1 LVEEHGGLSDADK
14 EAIIE
19 LLDAFDPKRN
29 AVAPPDGMSTKAN
42 ATLANYAKSLTGWAR
57 AGDGDLLETTTD
69 GFNRIADDMFAGI
82 TEVGPDDGY
91 SQNSVRFHQNCLK
104 RALRYFGDR
113 AEADADEIA
122 RMDNRSSKVDPADML
137 DRDEMQ
143 AMRDAALNDRDKAL
157 FDFLLFTGQRKY
169 AALTLRW
176 KDLDLE
182 NGRFRLNTDTTN
194 GQGLKGADDV
204 AKWRPL
210 LGAAGSLRRWKHTH
224 PDSDDGDAF
233 VFTASPTH
241 PEYDPHSSMSQNGP
255 NRILSKLAD
264 RAGVDKPTNPHAM
277 KHNFATM
284 AYLVYDV
291 DTQDIKTQLGHVP
304 GSDVFE
310 TTYAHLSD
318 KDTAERIEDAFGVES
333 GEEEEKSLTPAR
345 CGKCGEG
352 QPPGAKACRNCGEV
366 FTLDANA
373 VENQMEETTYQK
385 KASTEP
391 GSEADKGI
399 DLIREAIK
407 SDPELKREVVED
419 PEVREALLDDLAA
432 DVADRISGD

>member
-1 LVEEHGGLSDADK
+1 MARSPRERYERGRALVTEDDDLSDADQT
-14 EAIIE
+14 AILE
-19 LLDAFDPKRN
+19 VLDAFDPKRN
-29 AVAPPDGMSTKAN
+29 AVAPPDGMTTKADT
-42 ATLANYAKSLTGWAR
+42 TLANYAKALTCWAR
-57 AGDGDLLETTTD
+57 AVDSDLLETTAD
-69 GFNRIADDMFAGI
+69 NFNRAADDMFAGN

-91 SQNSVRFHQNCLK
+91 SQNSVRSRQNCLK

-113 AEADADEIA
+113 AEANADDIS
-122 RMDNRSSKVDPADML
+122 RMDNQSSKVDPADML

-143 AMRDAALNDRDKAL
+143 AMRDAARNDRDKAL

-169 AALTLRW
+169 AALSLRW

-182 NGRFRLNTDTTN
+182 NERFRLNTDTTN
-194 GQGLKGADDV
+194 GQGLKGAHDV

-210 LGAAGSLRRWKHTH
+210 LGAAGSVRDWKHSH
-224 PDSDDGDAF
+224 PDSDDGDAL
-233 VFTASPTH
+233 VFTASPSH
-241 PEYDPHSSMSQNGP
+241 PAYDPQSSMSENGP

-264 RAGVDKPTNPHAM
+264 RADVDKPTNPHAM

-333 GEEEEKSLTPAR
+333 SEEEKKSLTPAR
-345 CGKCGEG
+345 CGTCGEG

-366 FTLDANA
+366 FTPDATA
-373 VENQMEETTYQK
+373 AQGQADEKVKESYKQTV
-385 KASTEP
+385 P
-391 GSEADKGI
+391 GSDTQGKL
-399 DLIREAIK
+399 DTL
-407 SDPELKREVVED
+407 DD
-419 PEVREALLDDLAA
+419 LLDDPKVKAA
-432 DVADRISGD
+432 LLEELSDE

>member
-1 LVEEHGGLSDADK
+1 MARSPRERYERGRELVTEDDDLSDADQRTIL
-14 EAIIE
+14 EV
-19 LLDAFDPKRN
+19 LDAFDPKRN
-29 AVAPPDGMSTKAN
+29 AVAPPDGMTTKADT
-42 ATLANYAKSLTGWAR
+42 TLANYAKALTCWVR
-57 AGDGDLLETTTD
+57 AVDGDLLETTTGD
-69 GFNRIADDMFAGI
+69 FNRAADDMFAGV

-91 SQNSVRFHQNCLK
+91 SQNSVRSRQNCLK

-113 AEADADEIA
+113 AEADADDIA
-122 RMDNRSSKVDPADML
+122 RMDNQSSKVDPADML
-137 DRDEMQ
+137 DRGEMQ
-143 AMRDAALNDRDKAL
+143 AMRDAARNDRDKAL

-169 AALTLRW
+169 AALSLRW

-194 GQGLKGADDV
+194 GQGLKGAHDV

-210 LGAAGSLRRWKHTH
+210 LGAAGSVRDWKHSH
-224 PDSDDGDAF
+224 PDSDDGNAL
-233 VFTASPTH
+233 VFTASPSH
-241 PEYDPHSSMSQNGP
+241 PAYDPQSSMSENGP

-264 RAGVDKPTNPHAM
+264 RADVDKPTNPHAM

-291 DTQDIKTQLGHVP
+291 DTKDIKTQLGHVP

-333 GEEEEKSLTPAR
+333 GEEEAKSLTPAR
-345 CGKCGEG
+345 CRTCGEG

-366 FTLDANA
+366 FTPDAQA
-373 VENQMEETTYQK
+373 AEEQIQADVKEDYRD
-385 KASTEP
+385 TEP
-391 GSEADKGI
+391 GGDGQDKLDALD
-399 DLIREAIK
+399 DL
-407 SDPELKREVVED
+407 LED
-419 PEVREALLDDLAA
+419 PEVRSALLEKMGE
-432 DVADRISGD
+432 S